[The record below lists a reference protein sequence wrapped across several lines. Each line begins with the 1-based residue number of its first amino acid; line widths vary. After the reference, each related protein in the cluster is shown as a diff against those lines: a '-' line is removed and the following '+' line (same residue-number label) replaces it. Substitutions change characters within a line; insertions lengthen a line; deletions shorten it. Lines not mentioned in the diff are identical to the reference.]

1 LIYQHGTARARR
13 NKDKKTAQAVWDLES
28 EFNQAVEELVAEGY
42 DFAEPLWDCAVDVDV
57 D

>member
-13 NKDKKTAQAVWDLES
+13 IKDKKTAQAVWDLES

-42 DFAEPLWDCAVDVDV
+42 DFAEPLWDCAVDVD
-57 D
+57 